1 EQLPAGQLA
10 LIEQTL
16 LTQTEVLAVEQLK
29 TRQAG
34 PYVFIQLRLVLQ
46 DDLSLLAAHA
56 IVDQAEQQLMALYKQ
71 AEVIIHAEPYSESEL
86 KQK

>member
-1 EQLPAGQLA
+1 
-10 LIEQTL
+10 
-16 LTQTEVLAVEQLK
+16 VEQLK

-56 IVDQAEQQLMALYKQ
+56 IVDKAELQLTALYKQ

-86 KQK
+86 KQKIQSPS